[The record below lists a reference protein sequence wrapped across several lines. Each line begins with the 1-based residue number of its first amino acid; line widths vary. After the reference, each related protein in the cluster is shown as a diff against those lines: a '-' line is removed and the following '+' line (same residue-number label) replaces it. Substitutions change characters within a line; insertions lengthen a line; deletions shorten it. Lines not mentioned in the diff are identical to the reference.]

1 MRLFCLSLILI
12 ISGFCQV
19 TSAQSEIN
27 GYVYDAENK
36 ESLPAATVQIE
47 GTYRGTITNND
58 GKFSIK
64 IDEYPV
70 TLLAR
75 FIGYEITKIT
85 LQRAP
90 EEPVSFLMKP
100 TPVSLE
106 EIEVTGE
113 DPGMYIMRQV
123 IKAKK
128 EWQET
133 LESYKADA
141 YTRQILRNDTGI
153 VSITESISE
162 AWWDA
167 KKGASEVIKS
177 KRQTKNVES
186 DQNWAGASYIP
197 NMYDND
203 IEISGFE
210 MVGVTH
216 PDALDFYNFTLQ
228 NTRKLGD
235 TYVFDI
241 KAEPRRKLQPTFE
254 GMVSVLDNEFAI
266 LDVNLKPSK
275 SMIFPPPIQEFNLN
289 YKQQFSNFGK
299 DYWLPVDVRIDGN
312 IKIGFVGFQFPDINF
327 HQISRIT
334 DYEVNVPVPDSLFSE
349 ERGER
354 LMVDSAS
361 VKSAVDSL
369 FIQAPSVVPLEKDE
383 ELAYAQLD
391 STKSLED
398 AFRPK
403 GALASMAMDDDDDGG
418 LAQYGAV
425 FRYLKPQLWY
435 DRVDGLSAGGNL
447 EYKFEWGDNWR
458 EEIEFTPG
466 IHLTYKTVSER
477 IGYGAYA
484 KGEFRKQGFEYDL
497 RFMDESET
505 RFESVNYARWMSSLA
520 AGFGIADYFDYYWAK
535 SFSAN
540 ISKEFDTDWKELLVS
555 AGWKWS
561 EDRSTPQRT
570 NYDLL
575 ARTTFRPNPEIDEG
589 TDQRFSLGINI
600 GDEPVPLSPIGRN
613 RLAVNLTYSDEAL
626 GSYFSY
632 FKTEAVMEMRLETFL
647 KRRLLPNALDIK
659 LQAAHISG
667 DLPLQRLPVIEGTLM
682 GFSPFGNLK
691 TLRNRVYE
699 GQTTVAGF
707 WEHNFRTVPFELI
720 GLESVAKQGTG
731 IIIFGGHAR
740 TWLPDELKKRF
751 SDAFYPYENYIE
763 RVHHEVGVSINSL
776 FGIMRVDFAKR
787 LDAPGFYAG
796 ISIARIL

>member
-1 MRLFCLSLILI
+1 MRFISYFLLFLLTGI
-12 ISGFCQV
+12 CQQ
-19 TSAQSEIN
+19 TLAQSEIN
-27 GYVYDAENK
+27 GLVYDAETR

-64 IDEYPV
+64 VDEYPV
-70 TLLAR
+70 TLLTR
-75 FIGYEITKIT
+75 FIGYEITKVT
-85 LQRAP
+85 LTEAP
-90 EEPVSFLMKP
+90 DEPVSVLMKP

-123 IKAKK
+123 IKAKD
-128 EWQET
+128 EWLQN
-133 LESYKADA
+133 LESYKAQA

-167 KKGASEVIKS
+167 QKGASEVIKS
-177 KRQTKNVES
+177 KRQTKNVDS
-186 DQNWAGASYIP
+186 GDNWAGASYIP

-210 MVGVTH
+210 IVGVTH
-216 PDALDFYNFTLQ
+216 PDALDYYDFTLQ

-254 GMVSVLDNEFAI
+254 GMISVLDNDFAI
-266 LDVNLKPSK
+266 LDVDLKPSK
-275 SMIFPPPIQEFNLN
+275 SMIFPPPIQEFNLH

-299 DYWLPVDVRIDGN
+299 DFWLPVDVRIEGK
-312 IKIGFVGFQFPDINF
+312 IKVGFVGFQLPDINF

-334 DYEVNVPVPDSLFSE
+334 DYEVNIPVPDSLYSE

-361 VKSAVDSL
+361 VKSSTDSL
-369 FIQAPSVVPLEKDE
+369 FIDAPSVVPLGRDE

-391 STKSLED
+391 STKTLED

-403 GALASMAMDDDDDGG
+403 GALANMAMDDDEGG
-418 LAQYGAV
+418 LAEYAEI
-425 FRYLKPQLWY
+425 FRYLKPQIWY
-435 DRVDGLSAGGNL
+435 DRVDGLSLGGNL
-447 EYKFEWGDNWR
+447 EYEFEWGDNWR
-458 EEIEFTPG
+458 EEIELTPG
-466 IHLTYKTVSER
+466 IHLSYKTISER
-477 IGYGAYA
+477 IGYGAYV
-484 KGEFRKQGFEYDL
+484 KGEFRKQGIEYDL
-497 RFMDESET
+497 RFMDESQT
-505 RFESVNYARWMSSLA
+505 RFEAVNYARWMSSVA
-520 AGFGIADYFDYYWAK
+520 AGLGIADYFDYYWSK
-535 SFSAN
+535 SYAAEV
-540 ISKEFDTDWKELLVS
+540 SKEFDTEWTELMIKT
-555 AGWKWS
+555 GWKWS

-570 NYDLL
+570 SYDLL
-575 ARTTFRPNPEIDEG
+575 ARTTYRPNPGIDEG
-589 TDQRFSLGINI
+589 TTQEVSLGINI

-613 RLAVNLTYSDEAL
+613 RFAVDVSIADESL
-626 GSYFSY
+626 GSDFSY
-632 FKTEAVMEMRLETFL
+632 IKTEAVMELRLETFL
-647 KRRLLPNALDIK
+647 KRRLLPNVLDMK
-659 LQAAHISG
+659 LKAGHISG
-667 DLPLQRLPVIEGTLM
+667 DILMQQLPVVEGTLM

-707 WEHNFRTVPFELI
+707 WEHNFRTVPFEII
-720 GLESVAKQGTG
+720 GLDAIAKQGTG
-731 IIIFGGHAR
+731 IIVFGGHAR
-740 TWLPDELKKRF
+740 TWMPTELKNRF
-751 SDAFYPYENYIE
+751 RNASYPYENYIE
-763 RVHHEVGVSINSL
+763 RVHHEAGISINSL